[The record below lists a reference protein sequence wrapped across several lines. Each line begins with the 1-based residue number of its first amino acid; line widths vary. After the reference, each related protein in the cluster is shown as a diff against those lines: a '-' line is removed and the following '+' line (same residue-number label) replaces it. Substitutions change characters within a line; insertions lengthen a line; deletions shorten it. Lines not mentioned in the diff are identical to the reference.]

1 MLYWILIF
9 LGFLI
14 LLIGCQ
20 YLLKFLNQHGILINR
35 WIWGL
40 LSFLILI
47 VPHVIWSHIPTGIDG
62 ILYALCA
69 VFAINFMI
77 EQHAYVQQLNQ

>member
-1 MLYWILIF
+1 MFYWILVF
-9 LGFLI
+9 LVFLVF
-14 LLIGCQ
+14 LVGCQ

-47 VPHVIWSHIPTGIDG
+47 IPHVIWSQISTGVDY

-77 EQHAYVQQLNQ
+77 EQHAYVHKLNR